1 MQPRFNQIAIIKPDH
16 VGDLVLAIPNIN
28 ALAATAVSASL
39 FVCPSVLEVARR
51 LFSQLQVFPIEFNHI
66 SKTDSDNCNIDFS
79 VFAVFDVVFLLRRDQ
94 VLDRHWCRSH
104 FARSFCVGNA
114 DQNCADTFAQAHH
127 IQKIIGPYDVHEYL
141 FRVPPSYP
149 KSIKRIGLS
158 VGSGFAT
165 NTWPW
170 LNWVE
175 LYRKLVDRE
184 MDVTLIGGPAE
195 VQFLPK
201 LAALMGLPREKIL
214 IGSYRIEEFLEFVQS
229 LDVVIASDGGTGHLC
244 SLSTSIISLQMSGSW
259 RRFSPFGAA
268 HRTLTRDLPCA
279 PCLNFD
285 KHLINLCASRECSY
299 LLMPDHVIEAL
310 HQPSRMP
317 GTVITL
323 DAEPP
328 VRLIFAAS
336 HMGQFDVQIKWL

>member
-16 VGDLVLAIPNIN
+16 VGDLVLSIPNIN
-28 ALAATAVSASL
+28 ALAVRAASASL
-39 FVCPSVLEVARR
+39 FVSPRVLELAKR
-51 LFSQLQVFPIEFNHI
+51 LFSQLQVFPIEFNHM
-66 SKTDSDNCNIDFS
+66 SKTDNANCKIDFS
-79 VFAVFDVVFLLRRDQ
+79 ALAVFDVVFLLRRDR

-104 FARSFCVGNA
+104 LARAFCVGNA
-114 DQNCADTFAQAHH
+114 DPNCAETFAQARN
-127 IQKIIGPYDVHEYL
+127 IQTITGPYDVHDYL
-141 FRVPPSYP
+141 FRSPRAYP
-149 KSIKRIGLS
+149 RSIKRIGLA
-158 VGSGFAT
+158 VGSGFTT
-165 NTWPW
+165 NIWPW
-170 LNWVE
+170 VNWVE

-195 VQFLPK
+195 VPFLAK
-201 LAALMGLPREKIL
+201 LAALIGLPREKIL
-214 IGSYRIEEFLEFVQS
+214 IGSYNVEEFLEFVHS

-244 SLSTSIISLQMSGSW
+244 SLGASVISLQMSGSW
-259 RRFSPFGAA
+259 RRFSPFGTS

-285 KHLINLCASRECSY
+285 KRLINLCASRECSY

-310 HQPSRMP
+310 HQPSRLP

-328 VRLIFAAS
+328 ARLIFAAS
-336 HMGQFDVQIKWL
+336 HMGQFDGQIKWL